1 AREGGV
7 ASVLIPSVGAE
18 NWSAVRALSRESGC
32 AFGLGT
38 HPYALTTLAP
48 EAQLL
53 PDDLEG
59 AVAIGECGLDGS
71 IGVPWESQ
79 ERVLRLHLERSKAT
93 GLPLILHA
101 YRCHQRLLPLLRP
114 FAPLRGVMHSYSGGA
129 ELVAAYVD
137 LGLHLSFGGAI
148 TWEGARKP
156 LESLRRVPRHRLLLE
171 SDGPD
176 QCPRPWKGRSE
187 PAYLPEILRVAE
199 RVRGEALA
207 EVLGE
212 NAHALGWLS

>member
-1 AREGGV
+1 MV
-7 ASVLIPSVGAE
+7 AVLVPSLGPE
-18 NWSAVRALSRESGC
+18 NWGVVRALSQTYGL

-38 HPYALTTLAP
+38 HPYTLLNHTP
-48 EAQLL
+48 EKPVL

-71 IGVPWESQ
+71 IGLPWELQ
-79 ERVLRLHLERSKAT
+79 ERVLRIHVERAKDT

-101 YRCHQRLLPLLRP
+101 FRCHQRLLPLLRP
-114 FAPLRGVMHSYSGGA
+114 YAPLRGVMHSYSGGA
-129 ELVAAYVD
+129 ELVDAYVE

-156 LESLRRVPRHRLLLE
+156 LASLRRVPRHRLLLE

-187 PAYLPEILRVAE
+187 PAYLPDVLRVAE
-199 RVRGEALA
+199 RLRGEPLA
-207 EVLGE
+207 EVLME
-212 NAHALGWLS
+212 NARILGWLS